1 MNHVF
6 CRIALI
12 VVGFRAMDS
21 RARRQADGTDKEADQ
36 DAGGARIRD
45 RDQGRHRV
53 GAGDPGCGLRS
64 WRLPSGKVAVS
75 ISEAREIAESHWRHY
90 TGAAIEKYELWARG
104 LEGDY
109 VRLESR
115 RAGVPPMPIRRRIE
129 NRLSWLTALC
139 LGAALPLGPGVVAPL
154 RFIPAFTDFL
164 TRLTQVLSCF
174 LRIALDLFRCPVR
187 IFPDLPCSRPLP
199 VSVAAARCKYQPDRK
214 HKK

>member
-1 MNHVF
+1 M
-6 CRIALI
+6 
-12 VVGFRAMDS
+12 VVQRDKQMARTTKQSKTPATPGFA
-21 RARRQADGTDKEADQ
+21 
-36 DAGGARIRD
+36 I
-45 RDQGRHRV
+45 RDQGRYRV
-53 GAGDPGCGLRS
+53 GAGDPGRDVRRGGYR
-64 WRLPSGKVAVS
+64 PVGVAVS
-75 ISEAREIAESHWRHY
+75 ISAAREIAESHWGHY
-90 TGAAIEKYELWARG
+90 TGAAIEKYELWTRG
-104 LEGDY
+104 LERDY
-109 VRLESR
+109 VQLERR
-115 RAGVPPMPIRRRIE
+115 RAGVTPMPIRRRIE